1 MRIQL
6 ATLVV
11 ASLLLGCSSSL
22 EEACLD
28 YCDAV
33 AEADCPET
41 PVADCEAQCDALAE
55 QLDGQCEDEYRDT
68 FECVADEP
76 VVCEEGRAVPDGQAC
91 IEEAFALFA
100 CAQELEDDDPPEASS
115 TE

>member
-1 MRIQL
+1 MRIQPV
-6 ATLVV
+6 T
-11 ASLLLGCSSSL
+11 LLLAGLVAGCSTSV

-41 PVADCEAQCDALAE
+41 PAADCQAECDGLIE
-55 QLDGQCEDEYRDT
+55 ELEGQCEDELTDA

-76 VVCEEGRAVPDGQAC
+76 VVCEEGRAVPDGEAC

-100 CAQELEDDDPPEASS
+100 CAQEQEGGDDTTEAR
-115 TE
+115 

>member
-1 MRIQL
+1 MSAMRIQL
-6 ATLVV
+6 MTLV
-11 ASLLLGCSSSL
+11 LLGMAAGCSTSL

-41 PVADCEAQCDALAE
+41 PAADCEAECEAVVE
-55 QLDGQCEDEYRDT
+55 QLDGQCEEEYTDT

-76 VVCEEGRAVPDGQAC
+76 VVCEEGRAVPDAEAC
-91 IEEAFALFA
+91 IDEAFALFG
-100 CAQELEDDDPPEASS
+100 CLQENEGGDTL
-115 TE
+115 